1 MATSEMWT
9 LLENIE
15 SFLNAG
21 ILATDVSAKKVFLG
35 LQNAPA
41 QAANTEYP
49 YIMLDDGGERT
60 ETDDSTRS
68 QGRVYSVVFEMGTYS
83 LIDLKTALKE
93 CLNLVEEV
101 KVEIE
106 KEANRQLDGFTWGV
120 AITPF
125 GWESEQEFFR
135 GRQVIVDFNELED
148 TIDKY

>member
-60 ETDDSTRS
+60 EVNESTRA
-68 QGRVYSVVFEMGTYS
+68 QDRIYSVVFEMGTYS
-83 LIDLKTALKE
+83 LVDLKTALKE
-93 CLNLVEEV
+93 CLNLTEEV
-101 KVEIE
+101 KQELE
-106 KEANRQLDGFTWGV
+106 KEANRQLDGFIWGV

-135 GRQVIVDFNELED
+135 GRHVVVDFIHLED